1 MAITITPETKNNLTI
16 TNEAKLSAITW
27 DDADYA
33 WDEATGTWDV
43 SGVVLARETKNN
55 LTITNEN
62 KN

>member
-16 TNEAKLSAITW
+16 TNENKVANVTW
-27 DDADYA
+27 DDADYT
-33 WDEATGTWDV
+33 WNEATGTWDAP
-43 SGVVLARETKNN
+43 GVVLARETKNN

>member
-27 DDADYA
+27 DDADYT
-33 WDEATGTWDV
+33 WNEATGTWDV
-43 SGVVLARETKNN
+43 PGVVLTRETKNN

-62 KN
+62 KL